1 VAFGKYAIKKRVSM
15 KNGVFITVFCLMN
28 GMVEQEENSIDDT
41 IDNTHND
48 NHDNEEK
55 E

>member
-1 VAFGKYAIKKRVSM
+1 M

-28 GMVEQEENSIDDT
+28 GMVEQEENSIDDR
-41 IDNTHND
+41 IDSTHD
-48 NHDNEEK
+48 DDHDNEEK